1 MKRIVILSGKG
12 GTGKTTISAAL
23 ADLASRDMKIVLAD
37 ADVDAANLDL
47 LLQPQQTACTAF
59 IGGQIAVIDETA
71 CIACGR
77 CEEVCRFE
85 AVVTGNPYTI
95 NAEMCEGCLSC
106 LYQCPVEAIHV
117 ENHQSGEW
125 YRSSSDYGS
134 LFHANLLPGEENSG
148 KLVNELVEAA
158 QQEAES
164 TGAKALIIDGPP
176 GIGCPV
182 TAACRSADMALIV
195 SEPTVS
201 GKHDMQRVLQL
212 CRHFGLEVFLVLNKC
227 DLNEH
232 LREEMLSFAQEEG
245 IRNLGELPYD
255 ESVMKALFSAQP
267 LTRLE
272 NHPLNPRLI
281 EIWEH
286 LKEHLQ

>member
-1 MKRIVILSGKG
+1 MKWIVILSGKG

-47 LLQPQQTACTAF
+47 LLQSQQTACTAF
-59 IGGQIAVIDETA
+59 MGGQIAVIDETA

-85 AVVTGNPYTI
+85 AVVAGNPYTI

-134 LFHANLLPGEENSG
+134 VFHANLMPGEENSG
-148 KLVNELVEAA
+148 KLVSELVEAA

-182 TAACRSADMALIV
+182 TAACRSVDMALIV

-245 IRNLGELPYD
+245 MRNLGELPYD
-255 ESVMKALFSAQP
+255 ESVMQALFSAQP

-286 LKEHLQ
+286 LKEHL